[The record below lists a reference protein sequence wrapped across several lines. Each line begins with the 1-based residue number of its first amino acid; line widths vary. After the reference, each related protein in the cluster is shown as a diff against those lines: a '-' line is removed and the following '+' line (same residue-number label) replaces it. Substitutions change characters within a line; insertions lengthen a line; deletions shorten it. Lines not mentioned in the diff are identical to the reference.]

1 MNFCAQREISWNLIM
16 FHPLGYLISL
26 NVNIFRTVNP
36 KNNTPKET
44 VSTQILPLL
53 KLPPLKVLIQEGD
66 AQWRTY
72 YPLQDV
78 TLKSLD
84 QTRWLN
90 LKISTEMKNDFQGN
104 KQNHCLRWCKSKPPD
119 LNLNPGEIQMYDPIS
134 SRYLIAAVSCIATP
148 QTRTEGNPDSYNEK
162 VRVQD

>member
-1 MNFCAQREISWNLIM
+1 M
-16 FHPLGYLISL
+16 FHPLRFLISL

-84 QTRWLN
+84 QTR
-90 LKISTEMKNDFQGN
+90 
-104 KQNHCLRWCKSKPPD
+104 
-119 LNLNPGEIQMYDPIS
+119 
-134 SRYLIAAVSCIATP
+134 
-148 QTRTEGNPDSYNEK
+148 
-162 VRVQD
+162 